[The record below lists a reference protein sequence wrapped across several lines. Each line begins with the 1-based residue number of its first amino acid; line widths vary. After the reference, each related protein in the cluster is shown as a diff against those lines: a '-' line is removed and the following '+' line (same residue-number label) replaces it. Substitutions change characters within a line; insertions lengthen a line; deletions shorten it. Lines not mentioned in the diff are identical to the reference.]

1 MVLRNGRPNDI
12 LSVSRDARANSTS
25 QSTALFPTVILAGRA
40 TLAICIGKPFWR
52 DAACIVPRR
61 MQPMNA
67 CMHAC
72 SHASPRAPTI
82 SVRCVSRGRKTAGG
96 DEGRCEINIRPRR
109 AAASGSRDMRDARW
123 RDSFFFFFAT
133 TDRITRGWF
142 GLSSTSSIFSRPN

>member
-72 SHASPRAPTI
+72 SHAFPACAYDFRPLRFPRKKDPWEATRDDAKSI
-82 SVRCVSRGRKTAGG
+82 LG
-96 DEGRCEINIRPRR
+96 RR
-109 AAASGSRDMRDARW
+109 AAASGLRDLRDARW
-123 RDSFFFFFAT
+123 RDSFFFFLLPRQIVLLAV
-133 TDRITRGWF
+133 DSV
-142 GLSSTSSIFSRPN
+142 SSTSSIFSRPN